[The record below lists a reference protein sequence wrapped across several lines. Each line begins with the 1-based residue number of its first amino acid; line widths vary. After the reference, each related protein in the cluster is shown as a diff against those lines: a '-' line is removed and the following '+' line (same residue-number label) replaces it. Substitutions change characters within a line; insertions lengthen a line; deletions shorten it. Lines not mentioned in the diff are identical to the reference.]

1 MDSFEDIVKRNRK
14 SFEKISSLVVDRYTY
29 IDDYNLINVCELD
42 GCHRTSLYVTKSYL
56 KNELRNNYKLVGTK
70 SALLHNT
77 LLNILEG
84 IFDLDSDTSLI
95 ILYHFIF
102 PEIYKKYYEPLEPD
116 YINESIRNRID
127 YEKKQKKY
135 LEFVYN
141 DLIENTKW
149 RDASFS
155 DIDLYDG
162 KCKGL
167 QTGINWGS
175 SPPSFNYIPVC
186 LSNTLYH
193 IWGLNYEEIKDLFW
207 GKYDKYLIN
216 MKLKRHQPYNLIES
230 IDRTNKFKL
239 TKSQINSLLSNYE
252 YMGYDEE
259 YAKED
264 LIDLVSYLNKLPST
278 LKLYRIICADD
289 INEIDRISVGSH
301 YSPNKNNLLRD
312 HYEGGSIHSHC
323 FGVKVFLLTVEVDK
337 TKMDVLQTL
346 SNNILYPHEEEI
358 TLKNKGK
365 GAQIINIEEL

>member
-1 MDSFEDIVKRNRK
+1 MDTFEDIIKKYGK
-14 SFEKISSLVVDRYTY
+14 SFEKVASLVVDEYTY
-29 IDDYNLINVCELD
+29 VGDYNLIYVCDLG
-42 GCHRTSLYVTKSYL
+42 GCHRTSLYVTELYL
-56 KNELRNNYKLVGTK
+56 KEGLRYNNKLIGSK
-70 SALLHNT
+70 SVALHNV
-77 LLNILEG
+77 LLNVLEEILD
-84 IFDLDSDTSLI
+84 FDTDTSLI

-102 PEIYKKYYEPLEPD
+102 PEIYKKYYEPLVPN
-116 YINESIRNRID
+116 YINESIRNPID
-127 YEKKQKKY
+127 YKEKLKKY

-167 QTGINWGS
+167 QIGINWGS

-186 LSNTLYH
+186 LSGILYD

-216 MKLKRHQPYNLIES
+216 MKLKRYQPWNLIES

-289 INEIDRISVGSH
+289 ISEIDRVTVGSH
-301 YSPNKNNLLRD
+301 YSPNKTNLVRN
-312 HYEGGSIHSHC
+312 HYDRGSIQSHC
-323 FGVKVFLLTVEVDK
+323 FGDKVFLLTVEVDK
-337 TKMDVLQTL
+337 TKMDVLETL
-346 SNNILYPHEEEI
+346 SNNILFPNEEEI

-365 GAQIINIEEL
+365 GVQIINIEEL

>member
-1 MDSFEDIVKRNRK
+1 MGEFEDITTKYGK
-14 SFEKISSLVVDRYTY
+14 QFEKVASLVVDRYTFV
-29 IDDYNLINVCELD
+29 DENNMINVCELD
-42 GCHRTSLYVTKSYL
+42 TTNLKCHRTSLRVTLEYL
-56 KNELRNNYKLVGTK
+56 EDDLRNNYRLIGSK
-70 SALLHNT
+70 SSLLHNS
-77 LLNILEG
+77 LLNVLEE
-84 IFDLDSDTSLI
+84 IFDFDSDTSLI

-102 PEIYKKYYEPLEPD
+102 PKIYKKYYEPLSE
-116 YINESIRNRID
+116 
-127 YEKKQKKY
+127 
-135 LEFVYN
+135 N
-141 DLIENTKW
+141 DIITEN
-149 RDASFS
+149 
-155 DIDLYDG
+155 
-162 KCKGL
+162 
-167 QTGINWGS
+167 
-175 SPPSFNYIPVC
+175 V
-186 LSNTLYH
+186 
-193 IWGLNYEEIKDLFW
+193 E
-207 GKYDKYLIN
+207 DK
-216 MKLKRHQPYNLIES
+216 P
-230 IDRTNKFKL
+230 KFKL

-289 INEIDRISVGSH
+289 INEIDRVNVGSH
-301 YSPNKNNLLRD
+301 YSPNKNNLVRD